1 MRRLSLTEVTVS
13 KGLLIW
19 PSVAAHALARTA
31 RALFVLVFLGASCL
45 PLAHADD
52 EAVRKARAIEPSIA
66 GFPQRTAAEL
76 AALLPRIESSPA
88 PDRVLVQALYAQ
100 ALVAA
105 GRNDEAAALADKAA
119 EEAARTRDPRQLA
132 LPPLI
137 RSMIELSA
145 GDTST
150 AMGHAR
156 EARELAS
163 QVGDADL
170 RYWAAL
176 TAGTLARARGLTEEA
191 MAQLQDAL
199 ALAESANDAFR
210 RSSVQ
215 YQLSVLQYALRNPA
229 AAQAAALA
237 AFKYGEAAQSA
248 YAMANARMAES
259 AAMEMLQRPAREIA
273 AMQEALAI
281 ARTSGSKAAEAR
293 ALVNFA
299 DIRLRRKQYA
309 EALDLARRSLELSRS
324 LADTGGAAT
333 SLANVGFALL
343 GLGRIAEGKQYA
355 ERALAEYERTNAT
368 AETAE
373 LIAEYARY
381 LEQLGDYSGA
391 LVLYH
396 RERKLNEEIAVQTRQ
411 RALVEMQEKYESE
424 KHHREIQF
432 LNRENELK
440 SHEIEHR
447 VMLQR
452 VWWLVAGLFAVSFFI
467 VAWLYRKLRLSS
479 NLLAQKNAEL
489 SVQSSRD
496 PLTGLYNRRYFQ
508 EFIAAQGAHPGQ
520 RRREDDVN
528 SRALF
533 IIDIDHFKETNDR
546 FGHAIGDTVLV
557 AVAARLRDAL
567 RDTDMVVRWGGE
579 EFLVYAT
586 TRADRVDDIAGRI
599 LNSVSTRAIVVQDK
613 VVRTTVSMGYM
624 TLPLAN
630 SSEPLSWDR
639 ALGLVD
645 MALYMA
651 KTGGRN
657 RAFGIQRLVRDDLE
671 VLAAA
676 ERDLENACKQGL
688 VEMQVLYG
696 QFPSKGS
703 LATMGDPSN
712 DDLAGERPIAAG

>member
-1 MRRLSLTEVTVS
+1 MVRPREVAPSLARAFWAKLVPLFLAVSCVTV
-13 KGLLIW
+13 
-19 PSVAAHALARTA
+19 AHAE
-31 RALFVLVFLGASCL
+31 
-45 PLAHADD
+45 DD
-52 EAVRKARAIEPSIA
+52 WTRKARALEPSLA
-66 GFPQRTAAEL
+66 GFPHRTVSEL
-76 AALLPRIESSPA
+76 AALLARSEGAPA
-88 PDRVLVQALYAQ
+88 ADRVLLHAMYGQ

-105 GRNDEAAALADKAA
+105 GRNADAAALADRVD
-119 EEAARTRDPRQLA
+119 EEARRTHDPRQLA
-132 LPPLI
+132 VASLI
-137 RSMIELSA
+137 RGTIELSA

-150 AMGHAR
+150 AMTHAR
-156 EARELAS
+156 EARELAVQS
-163 QVGDADL
+163 GDADV

-176 TAGTLARARGLTEEA
+176 TAATLARARGLTEEA
-191 MAQLQDAL
+191 MTHLQDAQ
-199 ALAESANDAFR
+199 ALAESADDAYR
-210 RSSVQ
+210 RSSVL
-215 YQLSVLQYALRNPA
+215 YQLAVLQTALKNAP
-229 AAQAAALA
+229 AAQAASVA
-237 AFKYGEAAQSA
+237 AYKHGEAAQSA

-259 AAMEMLQRPAREIA
+259 AAMELLQRPAREMA
-273 AMQEALAI
+273 AMEEALAI
-281 ARTSGSKAAEAR
+281 ARSSGSKVAEAR
-293 ALVNFA
+293 ALVNLA
-299 DIRLRRKQYA
+299 DIRLRRRQYA
-309 EALDLARRSLELSRS
+309 TALDLARRSLDLSRA
-324 LADTGGAAT
+324 LGDTGAAAT
-333 SLANVGFALL
+333 SMANVGFALL

-368 AETAE
+368 ADTAE

-381 LEQLGDYSGA
+381 LEQLGDYPGA

-424 KHHREIQF
+424 RHHREIEF

-452 VWWLVAGLFAVSFFI
+452 VWWLVAGLFAILFFV

-520 RRREDDVN
+520 RRREDDAT

-533 IIDIDHFKETNDR
+533 LIDVDHFKETNDR

-586 TRADRVDDIAGRI
+586 ARADRVDDIAARI
-599 LNSVSTRAIVVQDK
+599 LSSVSARAIVVQDK

-630 SSEPLSWDR
+630 SSELLSWDR

-657 RAFGIQRLVRDDLE
+657 RAFGLQRLVHDDPE
-671 VLAAA
+671 SLAAA

-688 VEMQVLYG
+688 VEVQVLYG
-696 QFPSKGS
+696 QFPSKAGVEPV
-703 LATMGDPSN
+703 GEPSN

>member
-1 MRRLSLTEVTVS
+1 MRKIRAMEPGLT
-13 KGLLIW
+13 
-19 PSVAAHALARTA
+19 
-31 RALFVLVFLGASCL
+31 
-45 PLAHADD
+45 
-52 EAVRKARAIEPSIA
+52 

-76 AALLPRIESSPA
+76 ANLLPRFDALPVA
-88 PDRVLVQALYAQ
+88 DRVLVQAMYGQ

-105 GRNDEAAALADKAA
+105 GRNAEAAALADRLG
-119 EEAARTRDPRQLA
+119 EEAAKTREPIQLA
-132 LPPLI
+132 AAPLI
-137 RSMIELSA
+137 RSLIELSA

-150 AMGHAR
+150 AMTHAR
-156 EARELAS
+156 EARDFAVQS
-163 QVGDADL
+163 GDADL
-170 RYWAAL
+170 RYWSAL
-176 TAGTLARARGLTEEA
+176 AAGTLARARGLTEES
-191 MAQLQDAL
+191 MTLLQEAL
-199 ALAESANDAFR
+199 ALAESANDAYR
-210 RSSVQ
+210 RSSVL
-215 YQLSVLQYALRNPA
+215 YQLSVLQYALKNGA
-229 AAQAAALA
+229 AAQAASLA
-237 AFKYGEAAQSA
+237 AYKYGEAAQSA
-248 YAMANARMAES
+248 YAMVNARMAES
-259 AAMEMLQRPAREIA
+259 AAMEMLQRPARELA
-273 AMQEALAI
+273 AMEEALAI
-281 ARTSGSKAAEAR
+281 ARASGSKGAEAR
-293 ALVNFA
+293 ALVNLA

-324 LADTGGAAT
+324 HGDTGGAAT
-333 SLANVGFALL
+333 SMANVGFALL

-368 AETAE
+368 ADTAE

-381 LEQLGDYSGA
+381 LEQLGDYPGA

-424 KHHREIQF
+424 RHHREIEF
-432 LNRENELK
+432 LNRENKLK
-440 SHEIEHR
+440 SYEIEHR
-447 VMLQR
+447 EMLQQ
-452 VWWLVAGLFAVSFFI
+452 VWWLVAGLFAASFFV

-520 RRREDDVN
+520 RRREDDTT

-533 IIDIDHFKETNDR
+533 LIDIDHFKETNDR
-546 FGHAIGDTVLV
+546 FGHAIGDAVLV

-567 RDTDMVVRWGGE
+567 RDSDMVVRWGGE

-586 TRADRVDDIAGRI
+586 ARADRVDDIAARV
-599 LNSVSTRAIVVQDK
+599 LNSVSARAIVVQDK
-613 VVRTTVSMGYM
+613 VVRTTVSIGYM

-657 RAFGIQRLVRDDLE
+657 RAFGLQRLLQDDPE
-671 VLAAA
+671 SLAAA
-676 ERDLENACKQGL
+676 ERDLENAWKRGL
-688 VEMQVLYG
+688 VELQVLYG
-696 QFPSKGS
+696 QFPGKA
-703 LATMGDPSN
+703 LEQVAEPSN
-712 DDLAGERPIAAG
+712 DDLAGKRPIAAG

>member
-1 MRRLSLTEVTVS
+1 MIEVTVFE
-13 KGLLIW
+13 GLFAR
-19 PSVAAHALARTA
+19 PPGRGRVLARGA
-31 RALFVLVFLGASCL
+31 WAKLVLVFLAASWL
-45 PLAHADD
+45 PVAHADED
-52 EAVRKARAIEPSIA
+52 LVRKARAIEPSVA
-66 GFPQRTAAEL
+66 GFPQRAASEL
-76 AALLPRIESSPA
+76 AALRPRAEVA
-88 PDRVLVQALYAQ
+88 PVADRVLVQALYGQ
-100 ALVAA
+100 ALIAS
-105 GRNDEAAALADKAA
+105 GRNDEAGELADGIAA
-119 EEAARTRDPRQLA
+119 AAAQTRDPRQLA
-132 LPPLI
+132 LTPLI
-137 RSMIELSA
+137 RSMMELSA

-156 EARELAS
+156 EARDLAAQS
-163 QVGDADL
+163 GDADL

-191 MAQLQDAL
+191 MTLLQEAQ
-199 ALAESANDAFR
+199 ALAETANDAYR
-210 RSSVQ
+210 RSQVL
-215 YQLSVLQYALRNPA
+215 YQLSVLQYSLKNPA

-259 AAMEMLQRPAREIA
+259 AAMEMLQRPAREVT
-273 AMQEALAI
+273 AMEEALTI

-299 DIRLRRKQYA
+299 DIRLRRKQYV

-324 LADTGGAAT
+324 LGDTGGTAT
-333 SLANVGFALL
+333 SMANVGFALL

-373 LIAEYARY
+373 LMAEYARY

-396 RERKLNEEIAVQTRQ
+396 RERKLNEEIAIQTRQ

-424 KHHREIQF
+424 KHHREIEF

-447 VMLQR
+447 EMLQR
-452 VWWLVAGLFAVSFFI
+452 VWWLVAGLFAVSFFV

-496 PLTGLYNRRYFQ
+496 PLTGLFNRRYFQ

-520 RRREDDVN
+520 RRREDDAN
-528 SRALF
+528 ARALF
-533 IIDIDHFKETNDR
+533 LIDIDHFKETNDR

-586 TRADRVDDIAGRI
+586 TRADRVDDIAARI
-599 LNSVSTRAIVVQDK
+599 LNSVSSRAIVVQDK

-630 SSEPLSWDR
+630 APEPLSWDR

-657 RAFGIQRLVRDDLE
+657 RAFGIQRLVHDDRE
-671 VLAAA
+671 SLAAA
-676 ERDLENACKQGL
+676 ERDLENACRQGL
-688 VEMQVLYG
+688 VDMQVLYG
-696 QFPSKGS
+696 QFPSKAG
-703 LATMGDPSN
+703 AETAFDPSSE
-712 DDLAGERPIAAG
+712 DLAGERPLAAG

>member
-1 MRRLSLTEVTVS
+1 MTVLTQ
-13 KGLLIW
+13 LFI
-19 PSVAAHALARTA
+19 PSSQAAGALARSLGA
-31 RALFVLVFLGASCL
+31 KLVLLLLAASCL
-45 PLAHADD
+45 GVAHADD
-52 EAVRKARAIEPSIA
+52 EVVRKARSLEPGLT
-66 GFPQRTAAEL
+66 GFPQRTVTEL
-76 AALLPRIESSPA
+76 AGLLPRVEMMPVA
-88 PDRVLVQALYAQ
+88 DRVMIEAMYGQ

-105 GRNDEAAALADKAA
+105 GRNAEAAAWADRMA
-119 EEAARTRDPRQLA
+119 EEAARSRDPRQLA
-132 LPPLI
+132 LSPLI
-137 RSMIELSA
+137 RSTIEMSA

-150 AMGHAR
+150 AMTHAR
-156 EARELAS
+156 EARDLAAQS
-163 QVGDADL
+163 GDANL
-170 RYWAAL
+170 RFWSAL

-191 MAQLQDAL
+191 MSLLQEAL
-199 ALAESANDAFR
+199 ALAESANDPYR
-210 RSSVQ
+210 RSIVH
-215 YQLSVLQYALRNPA
+215 YQLSVLQNALKNGA
-229 AAQAAALA
+229 AAQAESLA
-237 AFKYGEAAQSA
+237 AYKYGEAAQSA
-248 YAMANARMAES
+248 YAMANGRMAES
-259 AAMEMLQRPAREIA
+259 AAMEILLRPSREIA
-273 AMQEALAI
+273 AMEEALAI
-281 ARTSGSKAAEAR
+281 ARTSGSKSVEAR

-299 DIRLRRKQYA
+299 DIRLRRKQYP
-309 EALDLARRSLELSRS
+309 EALDLARRSLDLSRTLGDS
-324 LADTGGAAT
+324 GGAAT
-333 SLANVGFALL
+333 SMANVGFALL

-396 RERKLNEEIAVQTRQ
+396 RERKLNDEIAVQTRQ

-424 KHHREIQF
+424 KHHRDIQF

-452 VWWLVAGLFAVSFFI
+452 VWWLVAGLFAVSFFV

-496 PLTGLYNRRYFQ
+496 PLTSLYNRRYFQ

-520 RRREDDVN
+520 RRREDDAT

-533 IIDIDHFKETNDR
+533 LIDIDHFKETNDR

-586 TRADRVDDIAGRI
+586 TRADRVDDIAARI
-599 LNSVSTRAIVVQDK
+599 MDSVSSRAIVVQDK
-613 VVRTTVSMGYM
+613 IVRTTVSMGYM
-624 TLPLAN
+624 ALPLAN
-630 SSEPLSWDR
+630 ASEPLSWDR

-657 RAFGIQRLVRDDLE
+657 RAFGIQRLLRDDKE
-671 VLAAA
+671 SLAAA
-676 ERDLENACKQGL
+676 ERDLENASKQGL
-688 VEMQVLYG
+688 IELQVLYG
-696 QFPSKGS
+696 QFPSKAGVGEV
-703 LATMGDPSN
+703 AEPSN
-712 DDLAGERPIAAG
+712 DDLAGERPVAAG